1 MISGEYFSLQFSPQ
15 SHFYYKET
23 IDAFFLYLNDSDLLS
38 LKELTVSALQNQK
51 QVFGFVNNKLFHS
64 EFQNQQTNLLMNE
77 KTDLKICYEMDKE
90 TVQTV
95 QKHLKESKQIEAK
108 EEKDKAEQQNEDQ
121 NNQNEVDEK
130 EETQKEEQEFENLD
144 EEQLILEILK
154 KMGKLEQNAES
165 FENKKEKSEEYY
177 LKIDINDPDKVF
189 IEQIGEMK
197 MDQPL
202 IICLHGGGGCGAMI
216 NNQQFE
222 HMKVYYKD
230 YFKQQNISCV
240 YCALR
245 GIGNTWDLH
254 FRPEHMTLIPQV
266 ISHCVNK
273 FNVSPNKVVLTGFS
287 AGGDGCHQLG
297 AMLTDRFCLVNA
309 SAGHDN
315 GCSYFNRAAITS
327 VVQVGM
333 YDSAYNRNLIC
344 LQKGIEL
351 QVLNKLFNYKNAFI
365 GHLTGHN
372 FNDRGGAAEI
382 ADMIN
387 VESNIPMN
395 TIQGCCH
402 PFIFMQERVTNPK
415 FFIFQTHQYHTDT
428 TYFYN
433 LCIEGKGQ
441 ITVIYEEIDD
451 VINLNCFNRVDQKIH
466 LLFNDEQEKQ
476 ININGEK
483 VSKIPVTSELALN
496 SEQERDKYFAFKFS
510 IDL

>member
-1 MISGEYFSLQFSPQ
+1 MISGEYFSLQVSPQ

-23 IDAFFLYLNDSDLLS
+23 VDAFFLYLNDSDLLS

-64 EFQNQQTNLLMNE
+64 EFQNQQTNLLLNE

-90 TVQTV
+90 TVQMV
-95 QKHLKESKQIEAK
+95 QSHLKESKQIEAK
-108 EEKDKAEQQNEDQ
+108 EEQNEDEIHNNEKDEKDDQ
-121 NNQNEVDEK
+121 NSENKVDEK
-130 EETQKEEQEFENLD
+130 EETQKQDQEFENL
-144 EEQLILEILK
+144 EQI
-154 KMGKLEQNAES
+154 AES
-165 FENKKEKSEEYY
+165 VENQKETPEEYY
-177 LKIDINDPDKVF
+177 LKIDINDPNKVF

-197 MDQPL
+197 KDQPL

-230 YFKQQNISCV
+230 YFKQENISCV

-273 FNVSPNKVVLTGFS
+273 FNVSPNKVVLIGFS

-315 GCSYFNRAAITS
+315 GCSYFNRAALTS

-333 YDSAYNRNLIC
+333 YDSAYDRNLIC

-415 FFIFQTHQYHTDT
+415 FFIFQTHQYHADT
-428 TYFYN
+428 KYFYN
-433 LCIEGKGQ
+433 LCVEGKGQ
-441 ITVIYEEIDD
+441 ITVIYEEKDD
-451 VINLNCFNRVDQKIH
+451 VINLHCFNRVDQKIH
-466 LLFNDEQEKQ
+466 LLFNDEYEKQ
-476 ININGEK
+476 ININGQK
-483 VSKIPVTSELALN
+483 VTKIPVTSEIALK
-496 SEQERDKYFAFKFS
+496 SEQERDKYFAFKYS